1 MVNLDQ
7 PGRYREVDASDALAD
22 VESSADQ
29 WAAARS
35 LARGMNIDLGDAT
48 AVLVLGMGGSGI
60 SGDVVATIA
69 AEGFPLPVLVHKGY
83 GLPAWV
89 GPRTI
94 LLAASYSGATEE
106 TVSVAEE
113 GIARGARLLAVTTG
127 GDLGALADSH
137 GLPWIELPPSRRQP
151 RHSLGYLAGPLLV
164 ALGLDAGLD
173 EAVDVLRE
181 QQQSWA
187 RDVPTAEHPGK
198 ALALRLAD
206 GTVPIAYGAQGVAAL
221 AAARLG
227 NQLNENAKLPALHAS
242 LPELCHNAIVGWEG
256 DSALVGR
263 AGVVWVRDRV
273 AEHPRNRQRV
283 ELVSEVLDDR
293 VAWQET
299 LEASGTSSLA
309 RLASLV
315 HKADLVSVYT
325 AIARGV
331 DPTPIASIDRLK
343 AKLRRALTG

>member
-7 PGRYREVDASDALAD
+7 PDRYPEVDASDALAD
-22 VESSADQ
+22 VESSAEQ
-29 WAAARS
+29 WASARALAAGTR
-35 LARGMNIDLGDAT
+35 IDLADAT

-89 GPRTI
+89 GPQTI

-106 TVSVAEE
+106 TVSVAEA

-127 GDLGALADSH
+127 GDLGALAEEH
-137 GLPWIELPPSRRQP
+137 GRPWIALPPGRQP

-173 EAVDVLRE
+173 EAIAVVSE
-181 QQQSWA
+181 QQEAWSRA
-187 RDVPTAEHPGK
+187 VPTAEHPGK

-263 AGVVWVRDRV
+263 AGVVWVRDRA

-283 ELVSEVLDDR
+283 DLVSDVLGDR

-299 LEASGTSSLA
+299 LESRGHSPLA

-315 HKADLVSVYT
+315 HQADLVSVYT
-325 AIARGV
+325 ALARGV
-331 DPTPIASIDRLK
+331 DPTPIASIERLK
-343 AKLRRALTG
+343 AGLGRALTR